1 MIQDIDAGAAAD
13 VAIICQY
20 LPAGLQLVML
30 QTQLLLHSI
39 QDCWTTWI
47 KIKTPQTINRSF
59 DTGISNNLAKC
70 SEALLKV
77 KGGVQGS

>member
-59 DTGISNNLAKC
+59 DTGTPKFLTTLQSA
-70 SEALLKV
+70 V
-77 KGGVQGS
+77 KLS

>member
-1 MIQDIDAGAAAD
+1 MVQHIDAGAAAD

-59 DTGISNNLAKC
+59 DTGAPKFLTTLQSA
-70 SEALLKV
+70 V
-77 KGGVQGS
+77 KLS

>member
-59 DTGISNNLAKC
+59 DTGTQKFLSTLQSA
-70 SEALLKV
+70 V
-77 KGGVQGS
+77 KLS